1 MVFQSRESL
10 FHGEEF
16 DFRREGQDGDAF
28 RKNGGR
34 RSNGNSVGFGQLF
47 PPALGEEE
55 VFVVDEDEWRHQRG
69 DVGAAER
76 ERKHLA
82 TSDERSGDWEP
93 LVFPV
98 EVSELLSALM
108 SNGVTADQLKAISKK
123 YPLVFSD
130 ETFSIKPLKLDGL
143 TQRRVKDK
151 DWLKAVNAAE
161 ESLKSTHLKIMD
173 IAPPLIL
180 YTRVSELENGDKKN
194 TTNDC
199 LQAVLQQWEVGPTGH
214 GHIST

>member
-1 MVFQSRESL
+1 VAHNNTFGGHSGYGDYDWFSNQGVFLEGHGDQ
-10 FHGEEF
+10 GEEF
-16 DFRREGQDGDAF
+16 DLRREGQDGDAF

-34 RSNGNSVGFGQLF
+34 RSNGNSVSFGQLF
-47 PPALGEEE
+47 PPALEEEE

-69 DVGAAER
+69 VVGAAER

-108 SNGVTADQLKAISKK
+108 YKGVTADQLKAISKK
-123 YPLVFSD
+123 YPLVFRD
-130 ETFSIKPLKLDGL
+130 ETFSIKPLKLNGL

-151 DWLKAVNAAE
+151 DWLEAVNVAE
-161 ESLKSTHLKIMD
+161 E
-173 IAPPLIL
+173 
-180 YTRVSELENGDKKN
+180 
-194 TTNDC
+194 
-199 LQAVLQQWEVGPTGH
+199 
-214 GHIST
+214 